1 MRYLGTAQDFS
12 GTNEYYLVAPIKI
25 VPYVYSPLPQNHI
38 RLLTI
43 NPGHTADDIGSEE
56 NPRLVYDGQ
65 DRQPTI
71 SATQNLDNALRH
83 PRHPDQPRIMWI
95 DAICINQSDNEE
107 RGKQVAMM
115 GDIYRGAARIV
126 VRLGP
131 EKDDS
136 DHAMGAVDTSLGDEK
151 AILPFDN
158 KDMDAIYYLLSRPWF
173 SGLWIWQEIY
183 LAQKTASVQCGERDI
198 PWDDLRN
205 AMVALHR
212 MRHQKIRSRRR
223 LGLGI
228 LAECQ
233 LGDDLARTSWVPDWS
248 AKSQTGKYITHTDA
262 SSQLS
267 PYIRRRQ
274 GESTTLQVA
283 GVVVAAITGVRP
295 PNIVPSSSATE
306 VTEAIK
312 RVTRD
317 IVVSGGYLC
326 PHAFVQRGWAIGRQL
341 VKTASNSVGLV
352 PRAAKSGDV
361 ICVLLGC
368 EAPVLLRP
376 AVLGPLPAD
385 IRAVGVLLPRGLISG
400 FKNEV
405 IGEVSIEDPRLAALG
420 LDPETLDKFRKELGE
435 DPWIRMDVDVEVLR
449 VKRVHVQFLDLV

>member
-1 MRYLGTAQDFS
+1 M
-12 GTNEYYLVAPIKI
+12 
-25 VPYVYSPLPQNHI
+25 
-38 RLLTI
+38 
-43 NPGHTADDIGSEE
+43 
-56 NPRLVYDGQ
+56 
-65 DRQPTI
+65 
-71 SATQNLDNALRH
+71 
-83 PRHPDQPRIMWI
+83 
-95 DAICINQSDNEE
+95 
-107 RGKQVAMM
+107 
-115 GDIYRGAARIV
+115 
-126 VRLGP
+126 
-131 EKDDS
+131 
-136 DHAMGAVDTSLGDEK
+136 DTSLGDEK

-326 PHAFVQRGWAIGRQL
+326 PHAFVQRVR
-341 VKTASNSVGLV
+341 
-352 PRAAKSGDV
+352 
-361 ICVLLGC
+361 
-368 EAPVLLRP
+368 
-376 AVLGPLPAD
+376 
-385 IRAVGVLLPRGLISG
+385 
-400 FKNEV
+400 
-405 IGEVSIEDPRLAALG
+405 
-420 LDPETLDKFRKELGE
+420 RKL
-435 DPWIRMDVDVEVLR
+435 
-449 VKRVHVQFLDLV
+449 QT